1 MGGRAR
7 FGRDIL
13 RVLEEVSDYSI
24 LMIIVFTIFR
34 DKIWNRG
41 FLPRLQMGSRI
52 YYPQRQR
59 KGNRGAHPSRL
70 AKGRS
75 NSLALFSLN
84 SKLERKLSCMF
95 VVDVVKD
102 S

>member
-13 RVLEEVSDYSI
+13 RVLKKVSDCSM
-24 LMIIVFTIFR
+24 LMITIFTIFR

-41 FLPRLQMGSRI
+41 CLPRLQIGSRS

-70 AKGRS
+70 INGRS
-75 NSLALFSLN
+75 NSLALCFFEQQAREQAELYIC
-84 SKLERKLSCMF
+84 R
-95 VVDVVKD
+95 
-102 S
+102 